1 MVVHGGGTS
10 RQCSADLGSSL
21 VSRSL
26 RLRGGATPQMTPEYA
41 EFLKKENDPAVS
53 KWEADK
59 QASASARWEFGAD
72 QWREMG
78 YYELLCTRC
87 RTHLAVIDCRAQ
99 GRQRSRE
106 LDNAHSFVV
115 STHHRASV
123 LQVDISQPRVV
134 RRFLHIKDGDNS

>member
-21 VSRSL
+21 VFRRL

-53 KWEADK
+53 KWEAEK

-78 YYELLCTRC
+78 YYEQSYWVFAAVPRC
-87 RTHLAVIDCRAQ
+87 L
-99 GRQRSRE
+99 
-106 LDNAHSFVV
+106 
-115 STHHRASV
+115 STHAFSTTAQ
-123 LQVDISQPRVV
+123 L
-134 RRFLHIKDGDNS
+134 